1 MEFNL
6 DIGKVVGNMV
16 QASSNSLIKGGKQ
29 AEEFAAHEYAQ
40 FIRDIE
46 HIQTMAEKGTIT
58 VETAQALVEQHKFSM
73 QEVLL
78 AVEGLGLIAVQNA
91 INAALQVL
99 NNVLTASLGA
109 AFKFA
114 L

>member
-1 MEFNL
+1 
-6 DIGKVVGNMV
+6 
-16 QASSNSLIKGGKQ
+16 
-29 AEEFAAHEYAQ
+29 
-40 FIRDIE
+40 
-46 HIQTMAEKGTIT
+46 
-58 VETAQALVEQHKFSM
+58 M

-78 AVEGLGLIAVQNA
+78 TIEGLGLIAVQNA

-99 NNVLTASLGA
+99 NNVLTTSLGA